1 MSWWDNSAGH
11 SVTLH
16 LKHRTRLPLGLFWVF
31 LSMCLQ
37 ALDKAGAS
45 SCQDGNAATWLIK
58 AAKLLAPGIRVSFGN
73 SASWNAGV
81 S

>member
-1 MSWWDNSAGH
+1 
-11 SVTLH
+11 
-16 LKHRTRLPLGLFWVF
+16 
-31 LSMCLQ
+31 MCLQ